1 MRRSW
6 SCRGWSSIV
15 LAALGCAAAVAV
27 SGTGADAWDGGPPGS
42 VGVLRLAADGE
53 ADPDPA
59 TGVAE
64 PGDPA
69 PSGEEPDPADVT
81 VPDDAPIDDDEVAP
95 DDEVVPDDGEDV
107 DAEDED
113 VDAEDEETRP
123 APGPTVPAVRSSTI
137 PLGSILLAVAVLL
150 VGVIA
155 LTRQAKRP
163 PKHRQEASAPTLPLR
178 DATAMTDTGDGAELP
193 AAPPPSAPP
202 PPSATPSLS
211 RPIPGVSEVEQV
223 DPGTLQLL
231 VEAGRALIDSG
242 YAVGNVHD
250 VLQRIAVAH
259 GAPRVGIMVLPTAL
273 IVSIPDGGSVQTEVT
288 PAGQEGLR
296 LDQVDEVVRVAT
308 AAEEGQLTPAEGT
321 AAIAAA
327 RERPPPRS
335 DRVRLGGYVLLT
347 VGLAMLL
354 RGGVLELVVATG
366 LGIAVG
372 SLQLASHR
380 LRGSYQPVLP
390 VVAAFAVAAVVFGL
404 GRLLPELAVF
414 PPLVAPLI
422 AFLPGAVLTTAVF
435 ELSTGHVISGS
446 GRLAAGMLRLV
457 LLALGIIAAAQL
469 LGVPAAQVTE
479 ATSTAVSVLE
489 PWVGV
494 AVFGIGMVVF
504 HGVRRASLP
513 WILVV
518 LYVAYAGQVLGG
530 LFFGATLSAFFGA
543 LAMTP
548 VAMVAARQEH
558 GPPALVSFMPGF
570 WLLVPGALGL
580 AGITSFLDEDRLQGI
595 DSLVTMGTSMVG
607 IALGVLLGLVVG
619 GELTAKLLPGPR
631 PDDRAAV

>member
-1 MRRSW
+1 VASL
-6 SCRGWSSIV
+6 V
-15 LAALGCAAAVAV
+15 FAAAVAV
-27 SGTGADAWDGGPPGS
+27 SGTGADAREDKAPGS
-42 VGVLRLAADGE
+42 VDVLWLAAEGG
-53 ADPDPA
+53 ADPDA
-59 TGVAE
+59 STGPAE

-69 PSGEEPDPADVT
+69 PSGEEPDPADGT
-81 VPDDAPIDDDEVAP
+81 VPGDAPIGDDEVAP
-95 DDEVVPDDGEDV
+95 DDEPAPDDAEDVDDDDVDV

-113 VDAEDEETRP
+113 ADAEDEEPRP
-123 APGPTVPAVRSSTI
+123 APGPTTPAVRSSTI
-137 PLGSILLAVAVLL
+137 PLGSILLAVVVLL
-150 VGVIA
+150 VGAIA
-155 LTRQAKRP
+155 LTGLAKRRP
-163 PKHRQEASAPTLPLR
+163 HHRQPASAPATPLR
-178 DATAMTDTGDGAELP
+178 GTTAETDAPGGPELP
-193 AAPPPSAPP
+193 AAPSSSGPPSPSTPP
-202 PPSATPSLS
+202 PLP
-211 RPIPGVSEVEQV
+211 RPGPGVSEVERV
-223 DPGTLQLL
+223 DRGTLDLL
-231 VEAGRALIDSG
+231 LEVGRALIDSG
-242 YAVGNVHD
+242 DAVGNVQD
-250 VLQRIAVAH
+250 VLQRIAAAY
-259 GAPRVGIMVLPTAL
+259 GAAQVGIMVLPTAL
-273 IVSIPDGGSVQTEVT
+273 IVSIPQGGSVETEVA
-288 PAGQEGLR
+288 PAGQRGLR
-296 LDQVDEVVRVAT
+296 LDQVDEVVRIAT
-308 AAEEGQLTPAEGT
+308 AAEQGQLTPAEGI
-321 AAIAAA
+321 AAIGAA
-327 RERPPPRS
+327 RERPPPTS

-354 RGGVLELVVATG
+354 RGGALELTVATG
-366 LGIAVG
+366 LGAAVG
-372 SLQLASHR
+372 ALQLASHR

-390 VVAAFAVAAVVFGL
+390 VLTAFAVAAAVFGL

-457 LLALGIIAAAQL
+457 LLALGILAAAQL

-494 AVFGIGMVVF
+494 AVFGIGVVVF
-504 HGVRRASLP
+504 HGIRRASWP

-548 VAMVAARQEH
+548 VAMLVARQEH
-558 GPPALVSFMPGF
+558 GPPPLVSFMPGF

-580 AGITSFLDEDRLQGI
+580 AGVTSFLDEDRLQGI

-619 GELTAKLLPGPR
+619 GELTARLLSRPR
-631 PDDRAAV
+631 PDDGVAG